1 MEFGITGDAALVTA
15 GTDGLGLASAEALAK
30 RGANVAVCGRDED
43 RLERAEER
51 LSAVADGGD
60 VLTVRADIT
69 DGDDIGA
76 LVEAT
81 AETFGGLD
89 HLVTNAGGPPVRAF
103 AETDERDWY
112 EAHEL
117 LVMSVVRT
125 MAAAQPHLEADG
137 GGTVVSITS
146 RSDKEVIDGHV
157 LSNAARRPVVGLM
170 KTLSRELA
178 PAVRANA
185 VLPGPHE
192 TDRVEG
198 VVESAV
204 EAGEFDDYD
213 AGLSALTDD
222 VPMDRIGRPSELGET
237 VAWLSSDLAS
247 YVNGVA
253 LPVDGG
259 GLRSI

>member
-1 MEFGITGDAALVTA
+1 MAFGIRGDAALVTA

-43 RLERAEER
+43 RLDRAEER
-51 LSAVADGGD
+51 LSAAADGGD
-60 VLTVRADIT
+60 VLSVRADVT
-69 DGDDIGA
+69 DGDDVGA
-76 LVEAT
+76 FVEAT
-81 AETFGGLD
+81 ADAFGGLD

-112 EAHEL
+112 EAYDL

-125 MAAAQPHLEADG
+125 VSAARPHLEADG
-137 GGTVVSITS
+137 GGTIVSITS

-157 LSNAARRPVVGLM
+157 LSNAVRRPVVGLM

-192 TDRVEG
+192 TDRVRG
-198 VVESAV
+198 VVESGV
-204 EAGEFDDYD
+204 DAGDFDDYE
-213 AGLSALTDD
+213 AGLAALTDD
-222 VPMDRIGRPSELGET
+222 VPMDRIGRPSELGEA

-259 GLRSI
+259 GIRSI